1 MELKITDQD
10 LQDAQTAQALVDF
23 IKAAAGLK
31 CDHCLTRTERIGGVS
46 VTVTG
51 TAEQVAEQLGDDDDT
66 VWQLAEGHGSP
77 ELDADAAKLEA
88 LADQGVTGPTAAEI
102 FSAPFVPSIADA
114 APSSTA
120 PAAPP
125 VTLTA
130 PPAPPAPAPTPA
142 AVAAALSAPA
152 APSSPAD
159 VDSRGMPWDARIHAK
174 NRATVADGSWRKA
187 KGVDAALI
195 AQVEAELRGAAPA
208 PHVAPPPPASFEDQL
223 RRVTAGPLPL
233 PPPPAPAAGAALP
246 PPPPAPAAKL
256 PDLSDVILVITSGG
270 MSEAEYL
277 PALQSVGAVSVPDLA
292 TKPHLIPG
300 ALTALRALRP
310 AA

>member
-77 ELDADAAKLEA
+77 EPDADAAKLEA
-88 LADQGVTGPTAAEI
+88 LAGQGAAGPTAAEI
-102 FSAPFVPSIADA
+102 FSAPFVPSTAGVGQ
-114 APSSTA
+114 SSTA

-125 VTLTA
+125 ATLTA

-195 AQVEAELRGAAPA
+195 AQVEAELCGTSPA
-208 PHVAPPPPASFEDQL
+208 PRVAPPPPASFEDQL
-223 RRVTAGPLPL
+223 RRVTAGPLPPPPPAPTAGGTL
-233 PPPPAPAAGAALP
+233 PPPPA
-246 PPPPAPAAKL
+246 APAAKL